1 MITLDAVNTSLRYLG
16 EMPVPSTVDI
26 DSLDELHE
34 AKIVRNTL
42 LQVSKEYQA
51 KGWWFNRE
59 NWTFVPDSVTGRIG
73 IPATVLALRGVNGNV
88 IARGNTLY
96 SLANQTYTFTEGVE
110 CVVIWD
116 INFEELPESMAELVT
131 YTTARDVQ
139 SFLRG
144 DTSTDAR
151 LTSKVQEAYLKV
163 QKEDIAFNQYN
174 FISGTRLVDRTTR
187 PTPVT

>member
-1 MITLDAVNTSLRYLG
+1 MIILDAVNTSLRYLG

-59 NWTFVPDSVTGRIG
+59 NWTLVPDSTTGRIG
-73 IPATVLALRGVNGNV
+73 VPVTALSLRGVNGGV
-88 IARGNTLY
+88 ITRGSTLY
-96 SLANQTYTFTEGVE
+96 NLNDKTYTFTDGVE
-110 CVVIWD
+110 CVVVWEIP
-116 INFEELPESMAELVT
+116 FEDLPESFAELVT
-131 YTTARDVQ
+131 YTTARDTQ

-144 DTSTDAR
+144 DVSTDAR
-151 LTSKVQEAYLKV
+151 LTAKVQESYLKV
-163 QKEDIAFNQYN
+163 QREDIAFNQYN

>member
-1 MITLDAVNTSLRYLG
+1 MLDAVNTSLRYLG
-16 EMPVPSTVDI
+16 EMPVPPTVDI

-42 LQVSKEYQA
+42 LQVSREYQS

-59 NWTFVPDSVTGRIG
+59 NWTLVPDSVTKRIAVPSTA
-73 IPATVLALRGVNGNV
+73 ISIRGVSASV
-88 IARGNTLY
+88 LPRGNTLY
-96 SLANQTYTFTEGVE
+96 SLTDTSYEFTDAVE
-110 CVVIWD
+110 CVIVW
-116 INFEELPESMAELVT
+116 NLEFESLPESFADLVT
-131 YTTARDVQ
+131 YTTARDAQ

-144 DTSTDAR
+144 DTTTDTR
-151 LTSKVQEAYLKV
+151 LAQKVQESYVKV
-163 QKEDIAFNQYN
+163 QREDIAFNQYN

>member
-1 MITLDAVNTSLRYLG
+1 MILLDAVNICLRYLG

-34 AKIVRNTL
+34 AKIVRNNL
-42 LQVSKEYQA
+42 VQVSREIQA

-59 NWTFVPDSVTGRIG
+59 PWTFLPDSTTGKIAV
-73 IPATVLALRGVNGNV
+73 PTTVLSVRGTNTSV
-88 IARGNTLY
+88 ISRGATLY
-96 SLANQTYTFTEGVE
+96 SLTNTSYVFTEAVD
-110 CVVIWD
+110 CVVVWEVE
-116 INFEELPESMAELVT
+116 FEDLPETFAELVS

-151 LTSKVQEAYLKV
+151 LTAKVQESYLKV
-163 QKEDIAFNQYN
+163 QREDIAFNQYN
-174 FISGTRLVDRTTR
+174 FISGTRLIDRTTR
-187 PTPVT
+187 PTPVA

>member
-1 MITLDAVNTSLRYLG
+1 MIILDAVNTSLRYLG

-59 NWTFVPDSVTGRIG
+59 NWTFVPDSVTGKIG
-73 IPATVLALRGVNGNV
+73 IPPTVLSIRGTTTKV
-88 IARGNTLY
+88 INRGGTLY
-96 SLANQTYTFTEGVE
+96 SFDNVSFDFTDGVE
-110 CVVIWD
+110 CLVVWEIP
-116 INFEELPESMAELVT
+116 FEDLPESFAELVT
-131 YTTARDVQ
+131 YTTARDTQ

-151 LTSKVQEAYLKV
+151 LTAKVQESYLKV
-163 QKEDIAFNQYN
+163 QREDIAFNQYN

>member
-1 MITLDAVNTSLRYLG
+1 MIILDAVNICLRYLG

-34 AKIVRNTL
+34 AKIVRNNL
-42 LQVSKEYQA
+42 VQVSREIQA

-59 NWTFVPDSVTGRIG
+59 PWTFLPDSATGKIAV
-73 IPATVLALRGVNGNV
+73 PTTVLSVRGTNTSV
-88 IARGNTLY
+88 INRGATLY
-96 SLANQTYTFTEGVE
+96 SLTNTSYVFTEAVD
-110 CVVIWD
+110 CVVVWEVE
-116 INFEELPESMAELVT
+116 FEDLPETFAELVS

-151 LTSKVQEAYLKV
+151 LTAKVQESYLKV
-163 QKEDIAFNQYN
+163 QREDIAFNQYN
-174 FISGTRLVDRTTR
+174 FISGTRLIDRTTR
-187 PTPVT
+187 PTPVA

>member
-1 MITLDAVNTSLRYLG
+1 MIILDAVNTSLRYLG

-59 NWTFVPDSVTGRIG
+59 NWTFVPDSATGKIG
-73 IPATVLALRGVNGNV
+73 IPPTVLSIRGTTTKV
-88 IARGNTLY
+88 INRGGTLY
-96 SLANQTYTFTEGVE
+96 SFDNVSFEFTDGVE
-110 CVVIWD
+110 CLVVWEIP
-116 INFEELPESMAELVT
+116 FEDLPESFAELVT
-131 YTTARDVQ
+131 YTTARDTQ

-151 LTSKVQEAYLKV
+151 LTAKVQESYLKV
-163 QKEDIAFNQYN
+163 QREDIAFNQYN

>member
-1 MITLDAVNTSLRYLG
+1 MIMLDAVNTSLRYLG
-16 EMPVPSTVDI
+16 EMPVPPTVDI

-42 LQVSKEYQA
+42 LQVSREYQS

-59 NWTFVPDSVTGRIG
+59 NWTLVPDSVTFRVAV
-73 IPATVLALRGVNGNV
+73 PSTALAVRGVSNNV
-88 IARGNTLY
+88 LTRGNTLY
-96 SLANQTYTFTEGVE
+96 NLETTSYEFTDPVE
-110 CVVIWD
+110 CVIVW
-116 INFEELPESMAELVT
+116 NLEFESLPESFADLVT
-131 YTTARDVQ
+131 YVTARDVQ

-144 DTSTDAR
+144 DTTTDAR
-151 LTSKVQEAYLKV
+151 LSQKVQESYIKV
-163 QKEDIAFNQYN
+163 QREDIAFNQYN